1 MRTAC
6 ILLVTGI
13 FFASCSNQ
21 PSTEAP
27 PVVKGKTLTIL
38 PISTDKITGTYLGEF
53 KGSPIAITLNY
64 VTNSHASGYNVHKGL
79 IRNVS
84 GTIEATAKGLRLQ
97 LAEPG
102 NNQYDGKFD
111 LLIDTTSWSGQGTW
125 TPFKK
130 GDEAKFNFKKK
141 VAVSEEE
148 QYGVT
153 FSDSLMNYITLKP
166 DGSCTYTYLTDT
178 TNTGQEV
185 TIRGN
190 YTKDKKAVTVFWEKN
205 NVFSSKSVFQ
215 WIETKVGGGDD
226 GYLEKSLKGEGRLF
240 TQMWD

>member
-1 MRTAC
+1 MRTAFL
-6 ILLVTGI
+6 LLVAA
-13 FFASCSNQ
+13 FCFASCADNKKTKDI
-21 PSTEAP
+21 PA
-27 PVVKGKTLTIL
+27 VVKGKTLASL
-38 PISTDKITGTYLGEF
+38 PVSPEKVKGTYIGDF

-64 VTNSHASGYNVHKGL
+64 VSDNHASGYNVHKGL
-79 IRNVS
+79 TRNIS
-84 GTIEATAKGLRLQ
+84 GTIEATSQGLRLQ

-111 LLIDTTSWSGQGTW
+111 LLIDTMNWSGKGTW

-130 GDEAKFNFKKK
+130 GDEAKFSFKKQTP
-141 VAVSEEE
+141 ASEED
-148 QYGVT
+148 QYGMT
-153 FSDSLMNYITLKP
+153 FTDSLQNYITLKP

-190 YTKDKKAVTVFWEKN
+190 YTKEKKTITVFWQKN
-205 NVFSSKSVFQ
+205 EVFPQKSVFRL
-215 WIETKVGGGDD
+215 IETKPYKDED
-226 GYLEKSLKGEGRLF
+226 YIEKSLKGEGRLF